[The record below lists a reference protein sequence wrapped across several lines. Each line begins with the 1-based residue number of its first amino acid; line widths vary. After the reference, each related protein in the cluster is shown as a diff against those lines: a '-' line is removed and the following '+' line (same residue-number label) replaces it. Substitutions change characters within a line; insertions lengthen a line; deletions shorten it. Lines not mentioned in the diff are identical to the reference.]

1 MATSRR
7 CGVFGDLRGKPGNFG
22 GFAVG
27 FGGPGG
33 ARPAPPPSSV
43 RRCAWLVGFVDSRSS
58 SQHLKA
64 SGSWDWRRRGLGG
77 GVVPV
82 RNSDAPRCTRGD
94 SATATP
100 NFFVR
105 RFDSPIRRF
114 ATGDPNPYPRRLC
127 SFNLQRLAPFERD
140 TVDLSVTLGVTV
152 KKLR

>member
-58 SQHLKA
+58 SQQLKA

-82 RNSDAPRCTRGD
+82 RNSDAPLPTSSSVVSTPRFGD
-94 SATATP
+94 SLPGIQIHIHGVCVRLTCNVWHRSNVTP
-100 NFFVR
+100 
-105 RFDSPIRRF
+105 SICQ
-114 ATGDPNPYPRRLC
+114 L
-127 SFNLQRLAPFERD
+127 
-140 TVDLSVTLGVTV
+140 LSVSPSRNYGEVGIFFHF
-152 KKLR
+152 